1 MSEPEISHRCT
12 SCGASVR
19 GHALFCPQC
28 GHPFVRKDAKANK
41 DGGRISPLGAT
52 ESVETTPQT
61 EPTKSTE
68 PTSEVASPEPDR
80 TPKVATTATTM
91 ATKPGAPVADRR
103 AGRSTRGRERTGG
116 SRSVAVNKARQRV
129 QQATTAAR
137 DKLEDNVRP
146 RVEKIRQASTVVL
159 EEATYDPSVRFILVA
174 AALFVLFVIL
184 LILSKVI

>member
-1 MSEPEISHRCT
+1 MEPEISHRCT

-28 GHPFVRKDAKANK
+28 GHPFAPKGAKAK
-41 DGGRISPLGAT
+41 EDGSGPTASAAK
-52 ESVETTPQT
+52 ESVETI
-61 EPTKSTE
+61 PTTDVNKADAAISDVDQ
-68 PTSEVASPEPDR
+68 PPEPAQP
-80 TPKVATTATTM
+80 PKIAATAKTETAMPASTV
-91 ATKPGAPVADRR
+91 PDRR
-103 AGRSTRGRERTGG
+103 SARSAGGRERTAG
-116 SRSVAVNKARQRV
+116 SRSLAVNKARQKV

-159 EEATYDPSVRFILVA
+159 EEAAYDPSVRFILVA
-174 AALFVLFVIL
+174 GALFVLFVIL